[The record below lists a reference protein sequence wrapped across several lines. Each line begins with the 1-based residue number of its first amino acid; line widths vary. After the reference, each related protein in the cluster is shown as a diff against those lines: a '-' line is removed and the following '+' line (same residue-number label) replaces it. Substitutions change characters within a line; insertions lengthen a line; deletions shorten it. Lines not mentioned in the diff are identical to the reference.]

1 MLRRENWISRCSDA
15 DKILEKDQNA
25 VCNCYYLTVFHM
37 RGKRTIIWRDYN
49 FKLHVLYDFCALEV
63 LLPYRG
69 FMLNKLN
76 IHRITMIRKR
86 NHATRQLFGFPITV
100 PRHTA
105 LRQEK
110 ENKACRQRKLGH
122 RRRFEPLEARVGY
135 SVRNCSFQFIEQYR
149 SCMPPVVDKIENYF
163 WTHLQ

>member
-1 MLRRENWISRCSDA
+1 
-15 DKILEKDQNA
+15 
-25 VCNCYYLTVFHM
+25 M

-86 NHATRQLFGFPITV
+86 NHATRQLFGFPSAYSIVTRERKTRRVDRRNLVVRDVLNLWKQEQVTV
-100 PRHTA
+100 LGIAHFNSQSNIV
-105 LRQEK
+105 L
-110 ENKACRQRKLGH
+110 ACPLQSTKQKIL
-122 RRRFEPLEARVGY
+122 FEPTCNNVYCTTKVIIR
-135 SVRNCSFQFIEQYR
+135 
-149 SCMPPVVDKIENYF
+149 DKAVN
-163 WTHLQ
+163 HN

>member
-1 MLRRENWISRCSDA
+1 MLRRENWIIRCSDA
-15 DKILEKDQNA
+15 DKILGKDQNA

-37 RGKRTIIWRDYN
+37 WGKRTIIWRDYH

-86 NHATRQLFGFPITV
+86 NHATRQLFGFPSAYSIVTRERKTRRV
-100 PRHTA
+100 DRRN
-105 LRQEK
+105 LVIGDVLKLWKQE
-110 ENKACRQRKLGH
+110 
-122 RRRFEPLEARVGY
+122 
-135 SVRNCSFQFIEQYR
+135 
-149 SCMPPVVDKIENYF
+149 
-163 WTHLQ
+163 